1 MWSLN
6 SSITYQLKY
15 ISSLTGEM
23 CTADKFVK
31 LETPEQMSSEILEEP
46 SLIPITNNFWL
57 IINIKIIFDI
67 TDNEKN

>member
-1 MWSLN
+1 MWSLK

-15 ISSLTGEM
+15 IPSLTGEM

-46 SLIPITNNFWL
+46 SLIAITNNF
-57 IINIKIIFDI
+57 
-67 TDNEKN
+67 

>member
-1 MWSLN
+1 MWSLK
-6 SSITYQLKY
+6 SYITYQLKY

-46 SLIPITNNFWL
+46 SLIPITNNF
-57 IINIKIIFDI
+57 
-67 TDNEKN
+67 